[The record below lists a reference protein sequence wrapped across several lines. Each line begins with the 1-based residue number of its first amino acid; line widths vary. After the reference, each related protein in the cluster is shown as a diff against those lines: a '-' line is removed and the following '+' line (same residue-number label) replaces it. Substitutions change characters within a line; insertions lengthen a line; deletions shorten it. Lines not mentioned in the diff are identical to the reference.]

1 MPDHDTDEIFRL
13 PCWSGG
19 VDIEPLHGGITNRN
33 YLVTDRVKGRFVAR
47 VGRDVPVHGI
57 MRFNELAAAR
67 AAYVAGLSP
76 EVIHASDGVMVSR
89 FIEGRALTP
98 EAVRDP
104 ANLPRVVDLVRRCH
118 RDVAAHLRGP
128 SLIFWVFQV
137 VRGYAGVLRE
147 RGSRLAPRLSR
158 LLAINDRLEA
168 LVGPVTI
175 AFGHNDLLSGNL
187 IDDGARLWLL
197 DWDYAGFNSP
207 LFDLAN
213 LVTNNG
219 LNEQE
224 EREVL
229 ARYGGLPGESK
240 GAGMAAMKC
249 ASLLREYLWGAVS
262 ELFSNI
268 DFDYV
273 AYADDY
279 GSRFEA
285 AWKSVEARND
295 AGLT

>member
-1 MPDHDTDEIFRL
+1 MSDHDTDEIARL

-47 VGRDVPVHGI
+47 IGRDIPVHGI

-76 EVIHASDGVMVSR
+76 EVIDASDGVMVSR

-104 ANLPRVVDLVRRCH
+104 ANLPRIVDLVRRCH

-147 RGSRLAPRLSR
+147 RGSRLAPQTSR

-168 LVGPVTI
+168 LVGPVAI
-175 AFGHNDLLSGNL
+175 VFSHNDLLAGNL

-229 ARYGGLPGESK
+229 ARYGGLSGESL
-240 GAGMAAMKC
+240 GAAMAAMKC

-285 AWKSVEARND
+285 AWKSVEARID